1 LEVWGKGNCAG
12 SHHNCNWICNAESIL
27 LLLLLVVV
35 VAAKLCKRQMQQS
48 LLCWDNLK
56 KLLLLPSSD
65 LSTFYLNYSWNIF
78 LATTTTKGLLPRTP
92 HNPYKTQTKISLSLS
107 YKTLKKNLLLLLLLF
122 SLPLSNNKR
131 DLEKG
136 AQKTKEQILEVENAH
151 KKEAILP
158 C

>member
-1 LEVWGKGNCAG
+1 LEVWGKGSCAV

-48 LLCWDNLK
+48 LPCWDNLK
-56 KLLLLPSSD
+56 KLLLLPSSY

-92 HNPYKTQTKISLSLS
+92 RNSYKTQTKISLLQNPKKFFFFFFFFFSLS
-107 YKTLKKNLLLLLLLF
+107 LSLSHTHTHTHTHTRYLKKGF
-122 SLPLSNNKR
+122 K
-131 DLEKG
+131 
-136 AQKTKEQILEVENAH
+136 KTKVQY
-151 KKEAILP
+151 
-158 C
+158 

>member
-35 VAAKLCKRQMQQS
+35 VAAKLCRRQMQQS

-92 HNPYKTQTKISLSLS
+92 HNPYKTQTKISFS
-107 YKTLKKNLLLLLLLF
+107 YKTLKKILLLLLL
-122 SLPLSNNKR
+122 SLSLSLSLSHTHTTRYLK
-131 DLEKG
+131 KG
-136 AQKTKEQILEVENAH
+136 VKKTKVQY
-151 KKEAILP
+151 
-158 C
+158 